1 MYSGTS
7 LTKFSGRVVGAHQK
21 IDRIARRHLTK
32 LTGDK
37 LVFPS
42 SKLIL
47 HFEGNKGPDAIK
59 LKSPA
64 KDEPWHYFNPFDE
77 NDTEIQEIISDHYAR
92 LVSEIK
98 KDNQERVAFE
108 ASWLAHAIVDGL
120 TPAHHYPYEEKL
132 TELRGGQGKE
142 SRTTLK
148 AKLFIPGESR
158 RQRFKNNWLMWGP
171 KGLLQTHMMF
181 EFGIASIIAPLNF
194 GDSVPTEDEIAE
206 AREVGIALYFKRIA
220 REIAVLDMYTNYQEK
235 GWTPRLAHQV
245 RHKLT
250 PMIIKT
256 VTLAWYLALIDAG
269 KVSPESYANN
279 FRKARRKIVQKS
291 ADA

>member
-7 LTKFSGRVVGAHQK
+7 LTKYSGRVVGAHQK

-32 LTGDK
+32 LTGK
-37 LVFPS
+37 KQIFPS

-64 KDEPWHYFNPFDE
+64 KDEPWHYFNPFDDG
-77 NDTEIQEIISDHYAR
+77 DTEIQDIIQAHYAQ
-92 LVSEIK
+92 LVEEIK
-98 KDNQERVAFE
+98 QDNQERVAFE

-132 TELRGGQGKE
+132 TELRGEGKE
-142 SRTTLK
+142 SRTTFK
-148 AKLFIPGESR
+148 AKIVIPGSTR
-158 RQRFKNNWLMWGP
+158 REKFKNNWLMWGP

-181 EFGIASIIAPLNF
+181 EFGVASIMAPLSF
-194 GDSVPTEDEIAE
+194 GDSIPGAADIVQAHKVGVAE
-206 AREVGIALYFKRIA
+206 YFKQVA

-235 GWTPRLAHQV
+235 GWTPKLASQV
-245 RHKLT
+245 RHKLG
-250 PMIIKT
+250 PLIIKT
-256 VTLAWYLALIDAG
+256 VTVAWYLALVDAG
-269 KVSPESYANN
+269 KVAITHEDHS
-279 FRKARRKIVQKS
+279 RKTRRKNVQKPQ
-291 ADA
+291 DV